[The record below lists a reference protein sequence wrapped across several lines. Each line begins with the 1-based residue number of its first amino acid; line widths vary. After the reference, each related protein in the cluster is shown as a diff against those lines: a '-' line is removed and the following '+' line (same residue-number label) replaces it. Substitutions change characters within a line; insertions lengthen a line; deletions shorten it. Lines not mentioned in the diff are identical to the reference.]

1 MLPNHD
7 ENYITTLIS
16 KYQLLNLSKKNDE
29 EMKKLK
35 DKLDS
40 IANQLKENDETLFTL
55 VRYELFLNEYFN
67 TDTAKVD

>member
-1 MLPNHD
+1 
-7 ENYITTLIS
+7 
-16 KYQLLNLSKKNDE
+16 
-29 EMKKLK
+29 MKKLK